1 MNKILIIV
9 TAVFVVIVIAFF
21 VLGIM
26 SKSGH
31 APGLKQG
38 QLQACTSIENCV
50 FSETIDG
57 IDNNIQ
63 PFAFDGDKAM
73 FLTQLKTSVESM
85 GGEIVN
91 IEDGYIAATF
101 TSSVFGFVD
110 DLELRV
116 NNDNLLHFRSASRV
130 GKSDLGANKKR
141 VEALKL
147 LLQRAS
153 E

>member
-9 TAVFVVIVIAFF
+9 TAIFVVIVIAFF
-21 VLGIM
+21 VLGVM

-50 FSETIDG
+50 FSENIDG
-57 IDNNIQ
+57 AENNIQ
-63 PFAFDGDKAM
+63 PFAFDGEKAV

-85 GGEIVN
+85 GGKIVD

-101 TSSVFGFVD
+101 TSAIFGFVD

-116 NNDNLLHFRSASRV
+116 SDDHLLHFRSASRV

-153 E
+153 K